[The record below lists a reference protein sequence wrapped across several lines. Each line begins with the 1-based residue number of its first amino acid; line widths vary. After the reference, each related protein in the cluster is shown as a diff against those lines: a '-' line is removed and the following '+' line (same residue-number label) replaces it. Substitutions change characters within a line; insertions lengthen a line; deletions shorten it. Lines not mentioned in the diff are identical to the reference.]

1 MNDEPLLQPSRRTL
15 AAQALGRIDAVTK
28 AIVRP
33 LHVTTTFERDADNS
47 YSSGYSYGRSDNA
60 TVRDAEDIIC
70 ALEGGKEACI
80 FSSGMS
86 AALAVFLSLQPGD
99 RIIVPTVMYWAL
111 RKWLTVEA
119 TRWGLHVQLVDMCD
133 HRALEQALS
142 QGPTKIVWV
151 ETPANPL
158 WQVTD
163 IAAVAQLAHGHGAL
177 VVVDS
182 TVATP
187 IFTRPLELG
196 ADIVMHSATKYL
208 NGHTDVIAGALV
220 VAQASDLWQRIL
232 NIRSSHGMILG
243 PFEAH
248 QLIRGMRTLDLRVR
262 ASAQSALLIAETF
275 SRHPR
280 VRAVLY
286 PGLANHPQHAVAAR
300 QMQGG
305 FGGMLSICCTGGAE
319 AAIRTA
325 AKVKIWKR
333 ATSLGS
339 VESLIEHRAS
349 VEGPTSPCPDDLLR
363 LSVGI
368 EDPGDLIGDLDAAL
382 AG

>member
-1 MNDEPLLQPSRRTL
+1 MNEDRIRQPSRRTL
-15 AAQALGRIDAVTK
+15 AAQALGRIDAATK

-33 LHVTTTFERDADNS
+33 LHVTTTFERDADNG

-60 TVRDAEDIIC
+60 TVRDAEDIVC
-70 ALEGGKEACI
+70 ALEGGTEACI

-99 RIIVPTVMYWAL
+99 RIVAPTVMYWAL
-111 RKWLTVEA
+111 RKWLMAEA
-119 TRWGLHVQLVDMCD
+119 TRWGLDVQLVDMCD
-133 HRALEQALS
+133 HRALEEALS
-142 QGPTKIVWV
+142 QAPTKIVWV

-158 WQVTD
+158 WSVTD
-163 IAAVAQLAHGHGAL
+163 IAAVANLAHAHGAL
-177 VVVDS
+177 LAVDS

-220 VAQASDLWQRIL
+220 VRQHSEMWTRIV

-286 PGLANHPQHAVAAR
+286 PGLASHPQHQVAAA

-305 FGGMLSICCTGGAE
+305 FGGMLSIRCVGGAE

-325 AKVKIWKR
+325 ANVKIWKR

-349 VEGPTSPCPDDLLR
+349 VEGPSSPCPDDLLR